1 MCILGGL
8 REEEDIHA
16 GERRKG
22 IVDYNEQTS
31 QRVETLMI
39 VMAIMGLM
47 GM

>member
-8 REEEDIHA
+8 REEENIRA
-16 GERRKG
+16 GGRRKG
-22 IVDYNEQTS
+22 FVDYNEQTS

-39 VMAIMGLM
+39 VMTIMGLM